1 MKMTKATYP
10 QCRIVPLR
18 MLKLESS
25 EELLNRVIEVPGIRR
40 MMINGPG
47 LPATVPYGPARGRPN
62 PNSDRKMITVG
73 GSDVELRVQTG
84 LVTIEV
90 EDESVTEEIRSVCDI
105 FFTKFPYQLQTGQF
119 MKTRASL
126 VDYAKYGPDADETII
141 GLVDP
146 RKTEGPV
153 IIRK

>member
-1 MKMTKATYP
+1 M
-10 QCRIVPLR
+10 
-18 MLKLESS
+18 
-25 EELLNRVIEVPGIRR
+25 
-40 MMINGPG
+40 
-47 LPATVPYGPARGRPN
+47 
-62 PNSDRKMITVG
+62 
-73 GSDVELRVQTG
+73 ELRVQLG
-84 LVTIEV
+84 LVTIEM
-90 EDESVTEEIRSVCDI
+90 EDESVTEEIRSVCDA

-126 VDYAKYGPDADETII
+126 VDYAKYGPDADEAII